1 MGFHSYDTLNKHH
14 CVGVGGY
21 AYVYHVSPTIVVK
34 TVRPDR
40 DHEEEKVMGHPLQKD
55 IAFYKCL
62 NERQDRCPHIVECF
76 LIFPEH
82 LFLSFCANKAI
93 IYRFHE
99 YQERENDHFFGRLIR
114 VKDYED
120 PTLIARWIQ
129 QLTSALEYVE
139 RMGFCHN
146 DLNTSNCLLDERLN
160 LKLSDF
166 GRATTIGQLL
176 EYTRAP
182 WAVQLAAGPLE
193 GTYGLCSAR
202 TEQFAVGSLLYYM
215 VYGHKPYEDIN
226 LDWPELERRFEE
238 MRFPE
243 LNRHE
248 IFDSLIFGC
257 WYNVYPTMA
266 LVAYDFKRKTKD
278 IALIAEYTTIDRTK
292 ETKTCEALPSVTMNS
307 LIATPPVPPHFYE
320 TSCRSPSYSMSS
332 TNTSVNRKRKAEDDC
347 PPSGDTRMSASPSG
361 SPALHPRPL
370 APRHLKRP
378 RPNVSGRPLSL
389 PRLMETLDTDAL
401 RSVLRSL
408 CDRHPEIAS
417 EVMHTA
423 PRPSVSA
430 ALEVLSNYQSTLQ
443 SSFPLGG
450 NPSSDYAY
458 NRVRQHL
465 TNLLEALNDFTP
477 HFLPPNESQPSTSLS
492 YLDGAT
498 DIIHR
503 LPRWTTP
510 QHNIEKYAAYEEMS
524 KAWSLVIREAA
535 KRGGGI
541 QLQYGGWDQKLAKHN
556 ETAGG
561 KLQDALNEL
570 NQSLGWIG
578 GNVGNPCNSSQ
589 GDVSSIRQQ
598 LMSGTYGA
606 GLPLKVGPW

>member
-1 MGFHSYDTLNKHH
+1 
-14 CVGVGGY
+14 
-21 AYVYHVSPTIVVK
+21 
-34 TVRPDR
+34 
-40 DHEEEKVMGHPLQKD
+40 
-55 IAFYKCL
+55 
-62 NERQDRCPHIVECF
+62 
-76 LIFPEH
+76 
-82 LFLSFCANKAI
+82 
-93 IYRFHE
+93 
-99 YQERENDHFFGRLIR
+99 
-114 VKDYED
+114 
-120 PTLIARWIQ
+120 
-129 QLTSALEYVE
+129 
-139 RMGFCHN
+139 
-146 DLNTSNCLLDERLN
+146 
-160 LKLSDF
+160 
-166 GRATTIGQLL
+166 
-176 EYTRAP
+176 
-182 WAVQLAAGPLE
+182 
-193 GTYGLCSAR
+193 
-202 TEQFAVGSLLYYM
+202 
-215 VYGHKPYEDIN
+215 
-226 LDWPELERRFEE
+226 
-238 MRFPE
+238 
-243 LNRHE
+243 
-248 IFDSLIFGC
+248 
-257 WYNVYPTMA
+257 
-266 LVAYDFKRKTKD
+266 
-278 IALIAEYTTIDRTK
+278 
-292 ETKTCEALPSVTMNS
+292 MNS
-307 LIATPPVPPHFYE
+307 LVATPPVPPHFYE
-320 TSCRSPSYSMSS
+320 TTCRSASYSMSS
-332 TNTSVNRKRKAEDDC
+332 TNASVNRKRKAEDDS
-347 PPSGDTRMSASPSG
+347 PPSDDTRMSASPSG

-430 ALEVLSNYQSTLQ
+430 ALEVLNNYQSTLQ

-498 DIIHR
+498 DIIHQ

-510 QHNIEKYAAYEEMS
+510 QHNLEKYAAYEEMS
-524 KAWSLVIREAA
+524 KAWCLVIREAA

-561 KLQDALNEL
+561 KLQDAVNEL

-578 GNVGNPCNSSQ
+578 GNVGNPCNSNAGSSQ
-589 GDVSSIRQQ
+589 GDMSSIRQQ